1 MRERVVMI
9 ISPSNYKTL
18 RANIRRTYALI
29 VNLTAP

>member
-1 MRERVVMI
+1 MMI

-18 RANIRRTYALI
+18 RANTRRTYALT

>member
-1 MRERVVMI
+1 MMI
-9 ISPSNYKTL
+9 ISPSHCKTL